1 MTDAVAFFP
10 ANVEGTPMKRR
21 GAAFAI
27 LAAASLTAGC
37 GVDTG
42 LDRQDIA
49 SGMERFAPLTEA
61 RPLPEGHPALPDGH
75 PPIPDAHPVCPG
87 GGAVP
92 QWGLDRNPAREM
104 AAPEIISI

>member
-1 MTDAVAFFP
+1 MQ
-10 ANVEGTPMKRR
+10 RR

-37 GVDTG
+37 AGDTR

-49 SGMERFAPLTEA
+49 SGTDRFAPLTGA
-61 RPLPEGHPALPDGH
+61 RPLPQGHPVLPDGH
-75 PPIPDAHPVCPG
+75 PPIPEAHPVCPG

-92 QWGLDRNPAREM
+92 QWGLEPNPAREM
-104 AAPEIISI
+104 AAAEIISI